1 MPELTTSHK
10 DRFPASQLL
19 LQILGIS
26 LGICI
31 MLLIAIYEENL
42 KSIFTSD
49 NHNHSH

>member
-10 DRFPASQLL
+10 ERFPASQLL

-31 MLLIAIYEENL
+31 MLLIAVYEENL
-42 KSIFTSD
+42 KSLFSSD
-49 NHNHSH
+49 HNHIH